1 MEAACESARHA
12 VNAILDHYVW
22 VESSG
27 VDRREN
33 TTLDWRLPF
42 GLRDQGYSTP
52 SDAFTGRRLLLRL
65 RHREQRA
72 TRDSSAAQPRHG
84 LLPGVAAPSLG
95 PSGRNLGPRPYIPC
109 PFTPWWS
116 THDKSQTDYTQ
127 QLLAYLQ
134 AWRQYL
140 EQAMA
145 AAAPAQ
151 VPTTPPAVATTAGPP
166 SPTTPPQA
174 ATTTAPAPGHP
185 TRPPR
190 RRRPRPR
197 RTCRLATPGGAR
209 SPLHATGRSPPAD
222 HSRKACRST
231 NRATRPPRRN
241 RRASIN
247 LLRHI
252 FGQRIAPPWSRRCRP
267 RHNRSTQVPP
277 RPRRRRRREE
287 LVEHRSPERCR
298 PRPKIWNSSSPSS
311 TEPVVESGTED
322 VHSCGSAAVFS
333 RPAWT
338 DAVRGHSSTAR

>member
-72 TRDSSAAQPRHG
+72 ARDSSAAQPRHG

-185 TRPPR
+185 HPTTPP
-190 RRRPRPR
+190 P
-197 RTCRLATPGGAR
+197 T
-209 SPLHATGRSPPAD
+209 SPAQE
-222 HSRKACRST
+222 
-231 NRATRPPRRN
+231 N
-241 RRASIN
+241 
-247 LLRHI
+247 
-252 FGQRIAPPWSRRCRP
+252 
-267 RHNRSTQVPP
+267 VPP
-277 RPRRRRRREE
+277 RDPWWSEIAAPRNWAEPAGGPFSQGVSLYQPGHSTSPPEPASEHQPASAYLRAAHRAA
-287 LVEHRSPERCR
+287 LVASVQAAPQ
-298 PRPKIWNSSSPSS
+298 SLYS
-311 TEPVVESGTED
+311 
-322 VHSCGSAAVFS
+322 GSAAPTAPPTS
-333 RPAWT
+333 GGTGRAQEPR
-338 DAVRGHSSTAR
+338 AVSATPEDLELVKPFKH